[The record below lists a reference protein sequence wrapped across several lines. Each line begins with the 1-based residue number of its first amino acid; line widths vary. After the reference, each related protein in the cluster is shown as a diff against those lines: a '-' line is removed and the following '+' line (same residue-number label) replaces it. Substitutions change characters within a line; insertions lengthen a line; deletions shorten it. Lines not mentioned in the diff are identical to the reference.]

1 MLEYIMECANNRHR
15 EIENTLRSATWDVF
29 KTSSKAPKEATQRLF
44 NRFFLVVVAA
54 LS

>member
-15 EIENTLRSATWDVF
+15 EIENTLRSATWDIF
-29 KTSSKAPKEATQRLF
+29 KRHKEATQRLF